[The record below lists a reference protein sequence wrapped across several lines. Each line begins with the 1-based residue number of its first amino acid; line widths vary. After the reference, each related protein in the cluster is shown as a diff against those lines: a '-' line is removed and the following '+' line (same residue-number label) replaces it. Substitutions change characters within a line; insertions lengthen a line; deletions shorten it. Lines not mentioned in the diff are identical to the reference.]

1 MYLGVIFFDIIDSLF
16 DNESGEAVIV
26 DGLANKIEGGENI
39 VKGLVE
45 AGRLPVNAVFNVDL
59 KKIGDKNISEGIEES
74 SKDAE
79 GQKAVNTGAGENG
92 GYVPYE
98 ASIIF

>member
-1 MYLGVIFFDIIDSLF
+1 MLFLQRQTALDFDDMVAAMNGNFASSASASYGLF

-59 KKIGDKNISEGIEES
+59 NMYLFDHL
-74 SKDAE
+74 
-79 GQKAVNTGAGENG
+79 V
-92 GYVPYE
+92 
-98 ASIIF
+98 